1 MSTPMTMRQPGFR
14 PSGLHVAHEDVSAHE
29 QSATTLAEAQGVNVT
44 FGTGASAVV
53 ALSQIDLKVTKGEFL
68 VLLGPSGCGKSTMLR
83 VFSGHIRPSQGIV
96 TFNGRR
102 RNMVFQEHGLY
113 PWMSIVDNVAFGLRM
128 RNIPKKERRVRALE
142 EIRAVG
148 LEEFANKYPAQLSGG
163 MKQRANIARA
173 FANDPDL
180 ILMDE
185 PYAALDVQTRRL
197 MQEQLLEL
205 LARENKTVIF
215 VTHSI
220 EEALL
225 LGDRI
230 IVMAARPG
238 RIRREIPVTFSKP
251 RNLHSLKRTVEF
263 NEANESIWEMIS
275 AEVKESFRK
284 GA

>member
-1 MSTPMTMRQPGFR
+1 MHSPMKAGAPPADAR
-14 PSGLHVAHEDVSAHE
+14 VANGAGR
-29 QSATTLAEAQGVNVT
+29 ANLAEVRKVSVT
-44 FGTGASAVV
+44 FGAAPEGVTV
-53 ALSQIDLKVTKGEFL
+53 LKDIDLDVKRGEFL
-68 VLLGPSGCGKSTMLR
+68 ILLGPSGCGKSTLLR
-83 VFSGHIRPSQGIV
+83 LFSRHLTPSRGKV
-96 TFNGRR
+96 DFHGTRC
-102 RNMVFQEHGLY
+102 NMVFQEHGLY

-128 RNIPKKERRVRALE
+128 RGIPKAKRRERALE
-142 EIRAVG
+142 EIKAVG
-148 LEEFANKYPAQLSGG
+148 LEEFANAYPSQLSGG

-197 MQEQLLEL
+197 MQEQLLQL
-205 LARENKTVIF
+205 LDRDKKTVVF

-230 IVMAARPG
+230 VVMAARPG
-238 RIRREIPVTFSKP
+238 RIRREIPVPFARP
-251 RNLHSLKRTVEF
+251 RDLNNLKRHPEF
-263 NEANESIWEMIS
+263 IELNESIWEMIS
-275 AEVKESFRK
+275 AEVKEAFRK

>member
-1 MSTPMTMRQPGFR
+1 MQSPKKQFNQP
-14 PSGLHVAHEDVSAHE
+14 PLAELHVAHDAEKMV
-29 QSATTLAEAQGVNVT
+29 LAETRNAGVT
-44 FGTGASAVV
+44 FGAGPGA
-53 ALSQIDLKVTKGEFL
+53 VTVLENINLEVKKGEFL
-68 VLLGPSGCGKSTMLR
+68 ILLGPSGCGKSTLLR
-83 VFSGHIRPSQGIV
+83 LFSRHLSPSKGEV
-96 TFNGRR
+96 LFKGKRC
-102 RNMVFQEHGLY
+102 NMVFQEHGLY
-113 PWMSIVDNVAFGLRM
+113 PWMTVVDNVAFGLRM
-128 RNIPKKERRVRALE
+128 RGIPKVERRARALE
-142 EIRAVG
+142 EIKAVG
-148 LEEFANKYPAQLSGG
+148 LEEFANAYPAQLSGG

-205 LARENKTVIF
+205 LARDHKTVVF

-230 IVMAARPG
+230 VVMAARPG
-238 RIRREIPVTFSKP
+238 RIRREIIVPFARP
-251 RNLHSLKRTVEF
+251 RDLHTLKRKAEF
-263 NEANESIWEMIS
+263 NELNEAIWEMIS
-275 AEVKESFRK
+275 AEVKEAFRQ

>member
-1 MSTPMTMRQPGFR
+1 MQSPKKAAAPPTV
-14 PSGLHVAHEDVSAHE
+14 LHAAQDQNAE
-29 QSATTLAEAQGVNVT
+29 TLAEIREVGVT
-44 FGTGASAVV
+44 FGGGDQSVTVLKDV
-53 ALSQIDLKVTKGEFL
+53 NLKVKRGEFL
-68 VLLGPSGCGKSTMLR
+68 VLLGPSGCGKSTLLR
-83 VFSGHIRPSQGIV
+83 LFSHHLAPSRGKV
-96 TFNGRR
+96 VFNGTRC
-102 RNMVFQEHGLY
+102 NMVFQEHGLY

-128 RNIPKKERRVRALE
+128 RRISKAKRRARAYE
-142 EIRAVG
+142 EIKAVG
-148 LEEFANKYPAQLSGG
+148 LEEFADAYPAQLSGG

-197 MQEQLLEL
+197 MQEQLLQL
-205 LARENKTVIF
+205 LDRDRKTVVF

-230 IVMAARPG
+230 VVMASRPG
-238 RIRREIPVTFSKP
+238 RIRREIAVPFERP
-251 RNLHSLKRTVEF
+251 RDLHNLKRQPEF
-263 NEANESIWEMIS
+263 NELNESIWEMIS
-275 AEVKESFRK
+275 AEVKEAFRK

>member
-1 MSTPMTMRQPGFR
+1 MS
-14 PSGLHVAHEDVSAHE
+14 V
-29 QSATTLAEAQGVNVT
+29 
-44 FGTGASAVV
+44 
-53 ALSQIDLKVTKGEFL
+53 
-68 VLLGPSGCGKSTMLR
+68 
-83 VFSGHIRPSQGIV
+83 
-96 TFNGRR
+96 
-102 RNMVFQEHGLY
+102 
-113 PWMSIVDNVAFGLRM
+113 VDNVAFGLRM
-128 RNIPKKERRVRALE
+128 RGIAKSERRARAFQELE
-142 EIRAVG
+142 AVG
-148 LEEFANKYPAQLSGG
+148 LEGFATRYPSQLSGG

-205 LARENKTVIF
+205 LSRDNRTVIF

-230 IVMAARPG
+230 VVMAARPG
-238 RIRREIPVTFSKP
+238 RIRREIEVPFGAN
-251 RNLHSLKRTVEF
+251 RDLHTLRRQAEF
-263 NEANESIWEMIS
+263 NEMTEAIWEMIS

>member
-1 MSTPMTMRQPGFR
+1 MSVTLRQ
-14 PSGLHVAHEDVSAHE
+14 SDVVHADLLVARSNESPP
-29 QSATTLAEAQGVNVT
+29 LAKVHDINVV
-44 FGTGASAVV
+44 FGKGAGAITV
-53 ALSQIDLKVTKGEFL
+53 LSHINLEVRKGEFL
-68 VLLGPSGCGKSTMLR
+68 VLLGPSGCGKSTLLR
-83 VFSGHIRPSQGIV
+83 LLSGHIAPASGSVMFGGQRC
-96 TFNGRR
+96 
-102 RNMVFQEHGLY
+102 NMVFQEHGLY

-128 RNIPKKERRVRALE
+128 RGIAKNERRARALQE
-142 EIRAVG
+142 LRAVG
-148 LEEFANKYPAQLSGG
+148 LEEFAARYPSQLSGG

-205 LARENKTVIF
+205 LSRDNRTVVF

-230 IVMAARPG
+230 VVMAARPG
-238 RIRREIPVTFSKP
+238 RIRREINVPFGAN
-251 RNLHSLKRTVEF
+251 RDLHTLRRQAEF
-263 NEANESIWEMIS
+263 NEMAEAIWEMIS

-284 GA
+284 GV

>member
-1 MSTPMTMRQPGFR
+1 MSVPVRQSDIAR
-14 PSGLHVAHEDVSAHE
+14 ADLHILRDAETQPLAEVHDVSVAFG
-29 QSATTLAEAQGVNVT
+29 AGAAAVT
-44 FGTGASAVV
+44 V
-53 ALSQIDLKVTKGEFL
+53 LSHISLKVKKGEFL
-68 VLLGPSGCGKSTMLR
+68 VLLGPSGCGKSTLLR
-83 VFSGHIRPSQGIV
+83 LFSGHLAPASGSV
-96 TFNGRR
+96 SFNGRR
-102 RNMVFQEHGLY
+102 CNMVFQEHGLY
-113 PWMSIVDNVAFGLRM
+113 PWMSVVDNVAFGLRI
-128 RNIPKKERRVRALE
+128 RGIAKKERRARALQ

-148 LEEFANKYPAQLSGG
+148 LEEFALKYPSQLSGG

-173 FANDPDL
+173 FSNDPDL

-205 LARENKTVIF
+205 LARDNRTVIF

-230 IVMAARPG
+230 VVMAARPG
-238 RIRREIPVTFSKP
+238 RIRREIQVPFGHV
-251 RNLHSLKRTVEF
+251 RDLHTLRGKAEF
-263 NEANESIWEMIS
+263 NEMSEAIWEMIS

>member
-1 MSTPMTMRQPGFR
+1 MQGTSQLKALERPPLEVVQGAAADQP
-14 PSGLHVAHEDVSAHE
+14 L
-29 QSATTLAEAQGVNVT
+29 LAEVRDCRVAFGEGAQRVTVLSDVNLQVR
-44 FGTGASAVV
+44 
-53 ALSQIDLKVTKGEFL
+53 KGEFL
-68 VLLGPSGCGKSTMLR
+68 VLLGPSGCGKSTLLR
-83 VFSGHIRPSQGIV
+83 LFSRHLRPSGGAV
-96 TFNGRR
+96 VFHGTRC
-102 RNMVFQEHGLY
+102 NMVFQEHGLY
-113 PWMSIVDNVAFGLRM
+113 PWMRIVDNVAFGLRM
-128 RNIPKKERRVRALE
+128 RGISKAKRRMRALE
-142 EIRAVG
+142 EIKLVG
-148 LEEFANKYPAQLSGG
+148 LDEFRDAYPAQLSGG

-205 LARENKTVIF
+205 LARERRTVVF

-230 IVMAARPG
+230 IVMGTRPG
-238 RIRREIPVTFSKP
+238 RIRREIVVPFGRP
-251 RNLHSLKRTVEF
+251 RDLQSLKRKPEF
-263 NEANESIWEMIS
+263 NELNESIWEMIS
-275 AEVKESFRK
+275 AEVKEAFRR

>member
-1 MSTPMTMRQPGFR
+1 MSVTLRQSDVVR
-14 PSGLHVAHEDVSAHE
+14 ADLRVARGDESPP
-29 QSATTLAEAQGVNVT
+29 LAKVHDISVVFGKGAGAVT
-44 FGTGASAVV
+44 
-53 ALSQIDLKVTKGEFL
+53 ALSHINLEVRKGEFL
-68 VLLGPSGCGKSTMLR
+68 VLLGPSGCGKSTLLR
-83 VFSGHIRPSQGIV
+83 LFSGHIAPASGSV
-96 TFNGRR
+96 TFNGQRC
-102 RNMVFQEHGLY
+102 NMVFQEHGLY
-113 PWMSIVDNVAFGLRM
+113 PWMSVVDNVAFGLRM
-128 RNIPKKERRVRALE
+128 RGIAKSERRARALQE
-142 EIRAVG
+142 LEAVG
-148 LEEFANKYPAQLSGG
+148 LEGFATRYPSQLSGG

-205 LARENKTVIF
+205 LSRDNRTVIF

-230 IVMAARPG
+230 VVMAARPG
-238 RIRREIPVTFSKP
+238 RIRREIEVPFGAN
-251 RNLHSLKRTVEF
+251 RDLHTLRRQAEF
-263 NEANESIWEMIS
+263 NEMTEAIWEMIS

>member
-1 MSTPMTMRQPGFR
+1 MSVTLRQSDVVR
-14 PSGLHVAHEDVSAHE
+14 ADLRVARGDESPP
-29 QSATTLAEAQGVNVT
+29 LAKVHDISVVFGKGAGAVT
-44 FGTGASAVV
+44 
-53 ALSQIDLKVTKGEFL
+53 ALSHINLEVRKGEFL
-68 VLLGPSGCGKSTMLR
+68 VLLGPSGCGKSTLLR
-83 VFSGHIRPSQGIV
+83 LFSGHIAPASGSV
-96 TFNGRR
+96 TFNGQRC
-102 RNMVFQEHGLY
+102 NMVFQEHGLY
-113 PWMSIVDNVAFGLRM
+113 PWMSVVDNVAFGLRM
-128 RNIPKKERRVRALE
+128 RGIAKSERRARALQE
-142 EIRAVG
+142 LEAVG
-148 LEEFANKYPAQLSGG
+148 LEGFATRYPSQLSGG

-205 LARENKTVIF
+205 LSRDNRTVIF

-230 IVMAARPG
+230 VVMAARPG
-238 RIRREIPVTFSKP
+238 RIRREIEVPFGAN
-251 RNLHSLKRTVEF
+251 RDLHTLRRQVEF
-263 NEANESIWEMIS
+263 NEMTEAIWEMIS